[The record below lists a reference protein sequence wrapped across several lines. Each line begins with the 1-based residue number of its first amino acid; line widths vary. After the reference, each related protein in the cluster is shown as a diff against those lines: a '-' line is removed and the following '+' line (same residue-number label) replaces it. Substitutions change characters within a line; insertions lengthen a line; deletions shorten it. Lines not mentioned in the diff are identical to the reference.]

1 MVLIY
6 KKTLSIKHAGSS
18 NDKIINSI
26 NLDAEKIGD
35 FCSYIHGVWRLP
47 VQVLLGSIILYW
59 NLGGAPSMAASF
71 ATVLVMVCN
80 TPLAKMQK
88 KEIKVTSETS
98 KSMRVLKLHTWQS
111 TFFI

>member
-1 MVLIY
+1 
-6 KKTLSIKHAGSS
+6 
-18 NDKIINSI
+18 
-26 NLDAEKIGD
+26 
-35 FCSYIHGVWRLP
+35 
-47 VQVLLGSIILYW
+47 
-59 NLGGAPSMAASF
+59 MAASF